1 MYEKIKA
8 WYELGVWSEE
18 RVRNAVEKGKITA
31 EQYQTITGKKY

>member
-18 RVRNAVEKGKITA
+18 RVRNAVEKGKITP
-31 EQYQTITGKKY
+31 EQYTQITGKTY